1 MERIAGQKLSQAVRC
16 VVCAILT
23 WRYSLILD
31 GSEFSLGALT
41 GRVLALHN
49 IAAYGIG
56 LALLLTFIN
65 RRIAAGIGVA
75 ASLSALPLYLY
86 FVAPGVFR
94 RVVRGEY
101 SIPVQAS
108 FVWDKWA
115 IGIILAIVVAIY
127 VSIRGLFAATIT
139 TRDGAS

>member
-1 MERIAGQKLSQAVRC
+1 
-16 VVCAILT
+16 
-23 WRYSLILD
+23 
-31 GSEFSLGALT
+31 
-41 GRVLALHN
+41 VLALHN
-49 IAAYGIG
+49 IAAYGFG

-65 RRIAAGIGVA
+65 RRIAAGIVVA

-139 TRDGAS
+139 ARDGAS